1 MKGVH
6 PVLSHTT
13 LLLIGLIA
21 MSLIIVSI
29 SSFSSKTERDL
40 VTSEINY
47 ITESAKNKI
56 LEIYSMANR
65 TTEYTNGTFKLN
77 LPETIGDKKY
87 ILSLNQ
93 NNLTVFIPFKNGNI
107 EVNRTLNIDA
117 QLNGESYLP
126 ASIEVEKVG
135 GIITMN
141 LVG

>member
-1 MKGVH
+1 MKGIH

-29 SSFSSKTERDL
+29 SSLFSKTEKDL

-47 ITESAKNKI
+47 IAESTKNKI
-56 LEIYSMANR
+56 LEIYNMANQ
-65 TTEYTNGTFKLN
+65 TTEYINGTFQLN

-87 ILSLNQ
+87 TLILNQ
-93 NNLTVFIPFKNGNI
+93 NNLTVLMPFENENI

-126 ASIEVEKVG
+126 ASIEIEKTG

>member
-1 MKGVH
+1 MKGIH
-6 PVLSHTT
+6 PLLSHTT
-13 LLLIGLIA
+13 LLLVGLIA

-29 SSFSSKTERDL
+29 SSLFSKTEKDL
-40 VTSEINY
+40 VKSEINY
-47 ITESAKNKI
+47 IAESAKNKI
-56 LEIYSMANR
+56 LEIYSIANQ
-65 TTEYTNGTFKLN
+65 TTEYTNGAFQLN
-77 LPETIGDKKY
+77 LPETIGDRKY

-93 NNLTVFIPFKNGNI
+93 NNLTVFMPFENENI

-126 ASIEVEKVG
+126 TSIEVEKAG